1 MESFIFITYL
11 FWINVI
17 AFWTYAMDKR
27 YAYYS
32 RWRISEAMLLFLAAI
47 GGAFGAGAAMLLFR
61 HKTLH
66 KKFIYTIPVLLFIWT
81 GIILFITIN
90 TYTI

>member
-1 MESFIFITYL
+1 MELFVFLSFL

-32 RWRISEAMLLFLAAI
+32 FWRIPEAVLIILAGV
-47 GGAFGAGAAMLLFR
+47 GGAYGAMAAMLLFR
-61 HKTLH
+61 HKTRH
-66 KKFIYTIPVLLFIWT
+66 LLFTIT
-81 GIILFITIN
+81 VPLCFIMWLVIAALA
-90 TYTI
+90 YGGFF